1 MPSDMKLKAIIIE
14 DEKISRDIL
23 NSYIKKY
30 CPDIEVVGM
39 AKDVREGIALVRNIV
54 FDLLFLDIELPYGNA
69 FDILDVKGVKNFE
82 TIFVTAYDKY
92 AKEALNS
99 HAAYYILKPI
109 SIDEL
114 IKAVDYV
121 KNKLL
126 IQNDNLTEKVL
137 TKIAIADNSS
147 IDFISLEDIL
157 YCKAQDNYT
166 EFVLKDKKVL
176 TSKSLKKYDEK
187 LNGSGFIRI
196 HRSYLVN
203 IKHVDK
209 YYKGSG
215 GYVIMSNGDSLDV
228 ASKRKEEF
236 LRVFGL

>member
-1 MPSDMKLKAIIIE
+1 MRLKAIIIE

-23 NSYIKKY
+23 NTYLQKY
-30 CPDIEVVGM
+30 CPGVEVVGM
-39 AKDVREGIALVRNIV
+39 AKDVREGIALVRSTE
-54 FDLLFLDIELPYGNA
+54 FELLFLDIELPFGNA
-69 FDILDVKGVKNFE
+69 FDILESKGSKKIE

-121 KNKLL
+121 NDKISNK
-126 IQNDNLTEKVL
+126 IAPNKIIPL

-147 IDFISLEDIL
+147 IDFILLEEVI

-166 EFVLKDKKVL
+166 EFVLKSKKVL
-176 TSKSLKKYDEK
+176 TSKSLKTYEDK
-187 LNGSGFIRI
+187 LSNSGFIRI
-196 HRSYLVN
+196 HRSFLVN
-203 IKHVDK
+203 VKHVDK
-209 YYKGSG
+209 YFKGKG
-215 GYVIMSNGDSLDV
+215 GYVIMSNGDMLEVS
-228 ASKRKEEF
+228 SKKKEE
-236 LRVFGL
+236 LLKAFG